1 MGLQFQFQTVKART
15 SKMKAF
21 TLLLSLAAASA
32 APESDAK
39 PWLTYANTYGWNG
52 MRAWNGWNGMYNNW
66 YNMPAAYGAYGIWK
80 RDAEADSEA
89 KPWWN
94 TYASAYGWNGM
105 YNGWYNRPYAYGLWK
120 RDAEADSEAKPWW
133 NTYGWNGMYNNWYNM
148 PAAYGAYGI
157 WKGTLRLIPRPSPGG
172 TPMDGTAC
180 TT

>member
-1 MGLQFQFQTVKART
+1 
-15 SKMKAF
+15 
-21 TLLLSLAAASA
+21 
-32 APESDAK
+32 
-39 PWLTYANTYGWNG
+39 
-52 MRAWNGWNGMYNNW
+52 
-66 YNMPAAYGAYGIWK
+66 MPAAYGAYGIWK

-133 NTYGWNGMYNNWYNM
+133 NTYAGAYGWNGMYNGWYNR
-148 PAAYGAYGI
+148 PYAYGL
-157 WKGTLRLIPRPSPGG
+157 WKRDAEADSRPSPGG

-180 TT
+180 TTTGTTCLLPMVPMESGRGTLRLIPRQSPGGTPMDGTACTTAGTAGTTGPPSMDC